1 MAIVKGPLHSE
12 SAQGQIGKT
21 LIYQESMGRSI
32 VKSYA
37 VPGNTPG
44 YDKMNQTA
52 GQLAVQAQTKALM
65 QHWLE
70 ISPTDQA
77 TWDALAVPARI
88 SRINAYLKEN
98 YRRIR
103 GGEPL
108 LDGWPDIYSTLVAA
122 VVTAGDPA
130 PNPDCTGDY
139 LRIADYK
146 GHACFQRTTA
156 FKFVV
161 YYIISVNKYVIAD
174 DFYADYSNA
183 GWTRIGTDPEGL
195 YEGEHDDGNAIL
207 TFP

>member
-44 YDKMNQTA
+44 FDKMNQTA

-65 QHWLE
+65 QHWLD

-98 YRRIR
+98 YRRLR

-108 LDGWPDIYSTLVAA
+108 LDGWPDIYSTLTALI
-122 VVTAGDPA
+122 VTAGSPA
-130 PNPDCTGDY
+130 PDPDCTGNY
-139 LRIADYK
+139 QRIADYDGK
-146 GHACFQRTTA
+146 PCYRRTSDQA
-156 FKFVV
+156 FFV
-161 YYIISVNKYVIAD
+161 YYIPAEIAYFIAD
-174 DFYADYSNA
+174 TIGLPYEEA
-183 GWTRIGTDPEGL
+183 GWQNYGSAPFGN
-195 YEGEHDDGNAIL
+195 YEYLEAAGQAVAA
-207 TFP
+207 FP

>member
-44 YDKMNQTA
+44 FDKMNQTA

-65 QHWLE
+65 QHWLS

-77 TWDALAVPARI
+77 TWDALADPERI
-88 SRINAYLKEN
+88 TRINAYLKEN
-98 YRRIR
+98 YRRLR

-108 LDGWPDIYSTLVAA
+108 LDGWPDIYSTITALI
-122 VVTAGDPA
+122 VTAGTPA
-130 PNPDCTGDY
+130 PNPDCTGNY
-139 LRIADYK
+139 QRIADYQGK
-146 GHACFQRTTA
+146 PAYRRTSDQA
-156 FKFVV
+156 FFV
-161 YYIISVNKYVIAD
+161 YYIAAEVSWFID
-174 DFYADYSNA
+174 DALGTIYEDA
-183 GWTRIGTDPEGL
+183 GWYNNAPNITTAYDFQTAEGQ
-195 YEGEHDDGNAIL
+195 AIAA
-207 TFP
+207 FP